1 MSGKIQ
7 FLEDMKYKKIIEE
20 LYGRKYLKNFNY
32 TTLLIKDY
40 LSLKIKILSL
50 EK

>member
-1 MSGKIQ
+1 MWGKIQ
-7 FLEDMKYKKIIEE
+7 FLEDMKYKIEE
-20 LYGRKYLKNFNY
+20 LYDRKYVKNFNY
-32 TTLLIKDY
+32 KTLLIKDH